1 MSRSSSLAVLL
12 LTILLIIVSIR
23 SVSPPVIKQGN
34 IPDSSF
40 SVNRTYAHLLQISR
54 LPHSTG
60 TEENAKVREY
70 IAAACRELGYSVE
83 IQNTTAVNSGRD
95 RLNAANVYN
104 VIARKKGQHSSKAL
118 LLMAHYDSQPNTP
131 GAGDD
136 GANVAAMLETA
147 RALQSINSLQNDL
160 ILLFTDGEEIGLMGA
175 NAFVKESPLVKEI
188 GLAINFEGRGN
199 TGPSNMFEVNA
210 GNGWAIN
217 EYAKS
222 IEHPFANSLG
232 YEIYKRLPNYTD
244 FTPFKNAGI
253 TGLNNAY
260 IDGFVNYHSPNDKP
274 QHMDLR
280 SMQQQGENMLSL
292 TKHFGNLVITN
303 TKAKDASY
311 FNVIGNLF
319 VHYPASWN
327 LVFVL
332 LTDLLFIVFIVAGI
346 RAKGAIKIGGS
357 VIGTLLFPVVLA
369 ILYFAAKYLLKLV
382 LYYYPMYS
390 HFDENNGY
398 NSAWYFFAMSSL
410 AVAIFS
416 SIYWLIAKKINAA
429 SLLAGML
436 VTAVLLVNMMQ
447 LAIPSASYLLSIPL
461 LFILGIEIF
470 KLSKKAN
477 ADLSASGV
485 NFLNLLAVVPAII
498 LLAPIV
504 YSTFIAF
511 ALGSNMS
518 FVVIGVGVLTGLLL
532 PVLDPS
538 LRTQKILIPVAAFI
552 CFAGAMIG
560 GQLTSHYSAQHP
572 LQSSLRYVLDADSS
586 KAKWISDFS
595 AVDKWSATF
604 FKNIAPRKHG
614 GANKGVLVNDAPA
627 IPLLPPTATI
637 VSDTLAN
644 GMRTLVIHV
653 NPAREKVT
661 SVNINIADSSK
672 VSRIIVN
679 GKEGDKEPSQGYRG
693 FSFTGITAS
702 GVDVLF
708 EMEPTHKLAI
718 VVSDRSIGLPV
729 ITGFNT
735 TYPVDIIPASGGN
748 SNTIQVSKRFEF

>member
-1 MSRSSSLAVLL
+1 MSRYSSLAVFLL
-12 LTILLIIVSIR
+12 AILLIIISIR
-23 SVSPPVIKQGN
+23 SVSPPVVKQGN

-40 SVNRTYAHLLQISR
+40 SVNRAYTHLLQISR
-54 LPHSTG
+54 LPHSIG
-60 TEENAKVREY
+60 TVENARVREY
-70 IAAACRELGYSVE
+70 IATACRQFGCSVE
-83 IQNTTAVNSGRD
+83 IQNATSVNSGRG
-95 RLNAANVYN
+95 RLNAAKVYN
-104 VIARKKGQHSSKAL
+104 VIARKKGLHNSKAV

-147 RALQSINSLQNDL
+147 RALQAINPLQNDL

-175 NAFVKESPLVKEI
+175 NAFVKESPLMKEI

-199 TGPSNMFEVNA
+199 AGPANMFEVNA

-217 EYAKS
+217 GYSKS
-222 IEHPFANSLG
+222 VKHPFANSLG

-260 IDGFVNYHSPNDKP
+260 IEGFVNYHSPNDKP

-292 TKHFGNLVITN
+292 TKHFGNLAITN

-346 RAKGAIKIGGS
+346 RTKGAIKIGGF
-357 VIGTLLFPVVLA
+357 VISTLLFPVVLA

-416 SIYWLIAKKINAA
+416 SIYWLVAKKINGA

-447 LAIPSASYLLSIPL
+447 LAIPSASYLLFIPL

-477 ADLSASGV
+477 ADLSSGGV

-498 LLAPIV
+498 LLAPIIDA
-504 YSTFIAF
+504 TFIAF
-511 ALGSNMS
+511 ALGNNMN

-532 PVLDPS
+532 PVLDS
-538 LRTQKILIPVAAFI
+538 CLRGRKIIIPAAAFF

-560 GQLTSHYSAQHP
+560 GQVNSHYSAQHP

-614 GANKGVLVNDAPA
+614 GANKGILINDAPA
-627 IPLLPPTATI
+627 ISLLPPTATI

-644 GMRTLVIHV
+644 GMRTLVVHI

-661 SVNINIADSSK
+661 SININIADSSK
-672 VSRIIVN
+672 VRRIIIN
-679 GKEGDKEPSQGYRG
+679 GKEGDNEAGQDYRG
-693 FSFTGITAS
+693 LTFTGITAS
-702 GVDVLF
+702 GIDVLF
-708 EMEPTHKLAI
+708 ELEPTRRLAI
-718 VVSDRSIGLPV
+718 VVSDRSIGLPA
-729 ITGFNT
+729 IPGFNT
-735 TYPVDIIPASGGN
+735 SYPIGIIPASGGN
-748 SNTIQVSKRFEF
+748 SNTTQVSKHFEF